1 MKIVQFFI
9 ILCIIIILRMVPPQQ
24 ITQKNYFNGY
34 MKTFTYTQM
43 KVTFGKTHM
52 AVQKNIDVPL
62 LFTSSNY

>member
-1 MKIVQFFI
+1 MYNYNSQDG
-9 ILCIIIILRMVPPQQ
+9 
-24 ITQKNYFNGY
+24 TTTADHTKNHFNGY
-34 MKTFTYTQM
+34 IKTFTYTQM